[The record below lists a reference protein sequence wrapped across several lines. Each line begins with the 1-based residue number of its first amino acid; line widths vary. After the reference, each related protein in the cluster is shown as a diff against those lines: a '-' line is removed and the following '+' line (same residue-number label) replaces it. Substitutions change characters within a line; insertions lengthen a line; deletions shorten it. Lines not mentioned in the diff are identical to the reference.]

1 MSELSLNWADWVLI
15 AIISVSSL
23 ISIKRGFFKE
33 AISLAIWVSAFFVAV
48 TFHERLA
55 VLLQDSVSSV
65 SLRYM
70 LSFGLLFAMTLIVG
84 SMVNYL
90 MSELVRMT
98 GLTGTDRAMG
108 MVFGMARGVIIVM
121 ALLIFAPMVI
131 PVDQDPW
138 WKQSVLIPQFLL
150 MEFWCRDTFSQL
162 MAWVGG
168 LIP

>member
-1 MSELSLNWADWVLI
+1 MSELSLNWADWTLV
-15 AIISVSSL
+15 AIILVSSM

-33 AISLAIWVSAFFVAV
+33 AISLAIWVLAFFVAV
-48 TFHERLA
+48 GFHERLA
-55 VLLQDSVSSV
+55 VLLQDSVSSA

-70 LSFGLLFAMTLIVG
+70 ISFGLLFAMTLIVG
-84 SMVNYL
+84 SLVNYL
-90 MSELVRMT
+90 ISELVRMT

-121 ALLIFAPMVI
+121 ALLIFVPMVI
-131 PVDQDPW
+131 PVNKDPW
-138 WKQSVLIPQFLL
+138 WNESVLIPQFLL

-168 LIP
+168 LIS

>member
-1 MSELSLNWADWVLI
+1 MSELSLNWADWVLVTI
-15 AIISVSSL
+15 VSVSSL

-33 AISLAIWVSAFFVAV
+33 AISLAIWVLAFFVAV
-48 TFHERLA
+48 GFHERLA
-55 VLLQDSVSSV
+55 VLLQDSVSSI

-70 LSFGLLFAMTLIVG
+70 ISFGLLFVMTLVVG

-131 PVDQDPW
+131 PVQQDPW
-138 WKQSVLIPQFLL
+138 WNDSVLIPQFLL
-150 MEFWCRDTFSQL
+150 MEFWCRDTFAQL
-162 MAWVGG
+162 MAWVSG